1 MNDGW
6 ILKTVNRRCGSCYR
20 IFYGVINVS
29 PSPNVIPVTY
39 SPLLRARL
47 TKPRMWGITC
57 SFAFLEI
64 LPDEPWFRSLIALI
78 PLSTLLKNTCV
89 IVFTPSEKKEAA
101 PTNLTISSWSSEQKT
116 WRDMYSCEILA
127 ISWMNRSPW
136 ILISASRSSLL
147 HINERLLRRR
157 GKGARYSVLYSWI
170 SLHSWLCGVP
180 PRLLPFRQCSHR
192 QFRSQ

>member
-39 SPLLRARL
+39 SPWQNRECEALLVL
-47 TKPRMWGITC
+47 
-57 SFAFLEI
+57 
-64 LPDEPWFRSLIALI
+64 LPFWKFYPTSHGLDL
-78 PLSTLLKNTCV
+78 LSHWYHYPLLKNTCV

-147 HINERLLRRR
+147 HINERILRRR

-180 PRLLPFRQCSHR
+180 PRLLPFRQCSHW